1 MPFDK
6 KEFRKRLLVITVII
20 SLSFLILLGRLW
32 VLEIIQGE
40 RYRSLAQNNSIRLL
54 SSRAPRGIIYDRKG
68 KVLAKSR
75 PSFSVTIYPWNL
87 SQKDLTKTVREL
99 SPIIGVREKRIYQ
112 AIKESQRPFSSIPLR
127 EDVDLKTATKILERK
142 LSLAGVDLQVQPLRY
157 YPDGELLAPVLG
169 HLGEIDK
176 DQLKALRGKGYRLGD
191 RIGQDGLERVYDEY
205 LRGEDGGWQIRV
217 NNRGQRMGVMGYK
230 EPLSGNDLILT
241 INRELQR
248 VAWNSLEG
256 RPGAIVA
263 LDPNNGEILSLV
275 SSPAYNPNL
284 FAGSLSE
291 EEWLSLKGDLLH
303 PLTNRAIQGQYAP
316 GSIFKVITAIAALER
331 GIASRDKRFSCS
343 GAFPFKDRVFRCWRK
358 EGHGTLNLKEAIIHS
373 CDVYFYQ
380 LGLETGVDNIVDF
393 SKRFGLGKASGIDL
407 FEEEKG
413 LLPHRRWR
421 EGSLSREWFEGDT
434 VNLSIGQGYLLVTP
448 LQMANLISAVASR
461 GKLYRPYLVKR
472 ILSPEGEIIKEVRP
486 RLIKEV
492 RLEKKNLDLL
502 RESLFSVVNEMGT
515 GWRAKIKGIE
525 VAGKTGTAENPL
537 GEDHAWFIGFAP
549 YREPK
554 IALAIL
560 VEHGGMGGKVAAP
573 IAKKIFEAYFAEKG
587 ESTKAGK

>member
-1 MPFDK
+1 MPPEK
-6 KEFRKRLLVITVII
+6 KEFRKRLLVVTSII
-20 SLSFLILLGRLW
+20 FLSFLILLGRFW
-32 VLEIIQGE
+32 VLEVIQGE
-40 RYRSLAQNNSIRLL
+40 KFSTMAENNSIRLL
-54 SSRAPRGIIYDRKG
+54 ASRAPRGIIYDRKG

-87 SQKDLTKTVREL
+87 SQKDLTKTIKEI
-99 SPIIGVREKRIYQ
+99 SPIIRIKEERIYQ
-112 AIKESQRPFSSIPLR
+112 TIEGSQRPFSSILLK
-127 EDVDLKTATKILERK
+127 EDIDLKTATKILERK

-176 DQLKALRGKGYRLGD
+176 GQLKALRGKGYRLGE
-191 RIGQDGLERVYDEY
+191 RIGQDGLEGVYDEY

-230 EPLSGNDLILT
+230 EPLPGNDLILT

-256 RPGAIVA
+256 RPGAIVI

-291 EEWLSLKGDLLH
+291 EDWLSLKGDLLH

-316 GSIFKVITAIAALER
+316 GSVFKVITVLAALER
-331 GIASRDKRFSCS
+331 GLASRDKKFSCS

-358 EGHGTLNLKEAIIHS
+358 EGHGTLNLKDAIIHS

-393 SKRFGLGKASGIDL
+393 SKEFGLDQETGIDL

-413 LLPHRRWR
+413 FLPSRKWR
-421 EGSLSREWFEGDT
+421 KDFLSREWYEGDT

-461 GKLYRPYLVKR
+461 GKIYRPYLVKR
-472 ILSPEGEIIKEVRP
+472 ILSPEGEIIKEMRP
-486 RLIKEV
+486 HLIKEV
-492 RLEKKNLDLL
+492 RLEKENLDLL
-502 RESLFSVVNEMGT
+502 RESLSSVVNEMGT

-549 YREPK
+549 CREPK

-560 VEHGGMGGKVAAP
+560 VEHGGMGGEVAAP
-573 IAKKIFEAYFAEKG
+573 IAKKIFEAFF
-587 ESTKAGK
+587 SNQN